1 MADLSEADKR
11 TLLGENYKEVLAQA
25 QAEGRVQSA
34 PKQLWAAQVEKCGS
48 NRFSASAITVVGV
61 IMLVSNLY
69 AASGPSV
76 MLVSVFAIAL
86 ILVGGGWFVHIWR
99 TLRKLNANRPVD

>member
-11 TLLGENYKEVLAQA
+11 TLLGENYKEVLAKA
-25 QAEGRVQSA
+25 QAEGRAQSA
-34 PKQLWAAQVEKCGS
+34 STQLWSSKVEKCES
-48 NRFSASAITVVGV
+48 NRFSASAIMVVGA
-61 IMLVSNLY
+61 IMLVSNIY

-86 ILVGGGWFVHIWR
+86 LLVGAGWFVQIWRALR
-99 TLRKLNANRPVD
+99 TLRANRPAD